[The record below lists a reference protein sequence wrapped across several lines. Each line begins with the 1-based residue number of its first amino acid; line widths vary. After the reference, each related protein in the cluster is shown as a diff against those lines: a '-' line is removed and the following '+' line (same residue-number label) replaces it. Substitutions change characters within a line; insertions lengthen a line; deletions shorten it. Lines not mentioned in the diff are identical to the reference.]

1 MMKNNI
7 KLIAILLLVACLSL
21 SQFTACV
28 SINNP
33 TSTPSTFWNVNQYGT
48 IETNDVTRLQKEVPF
63 TIILPE
69 YLPDGFK
76 SYELVMTMHK
86 IDQVVNLRIM
96 YYYLTKAGEIQILE
110 SEPSDP
116 YPRPLPPGL
125 FAKMNPDYTPIDL
138 GGMEVL
144 ENIGFDDIIWSGQK
158 TRLSSL
164 QYIWEQNNLHFS
176 VDIIGYDQVESRKI
190 IESMLK

>member
-1 MMKNNI
+1 MKNNI
-7 KLIAILLLVACLSL
+7 NLTIMLLLVACLTLFQL
-21 SQFTACV
+21 SACV
-28 SINNP
+28 SINNS

-48 IETNDVTRLQKEVPF
+48 IETNDVTRLQNEVPF

-96 YYYLTKAGEIQILE
+96 YYYLIKAGEIHILE
-110 SEPSDP
+110 SEPSDL
-116 YPRPLPPGL
+116 YPQPLPPGL
-125 FAKMNPDYTPIDL
+125 LTEMHPDYTPL
-138 GGMEVL
+138 EGVKTEVL
-144 ENIGFDDIIWSGQK
+144 EYIGFDDIIWSGQK

-164 QYIWEQNNLHFS
+164 QYIWEQNNHHFS
-176 VDIIGYDQVESRKI
+176 VDIIGYSQVESRKI